1 VKQRILI
8 LILAVAVL
16 LSIVVSWVFLFRQAQ
31 PEMTDQELR
40 LRIGQMLLVGFRGTE
55 VTESA
60 TIIRA
65 LRELNLGGV
74 VLYNLDVPS
83 GRTFPRNIVNPGQVQ
98 RLSRD
103 LQRSSPT
110 LLFIAIDVE
119 GGKVNRL
126 KPQYGFPEI
135 PSAQEMGQGS
145 AKQIERT
152 ADQLGQ
158 ELADLGINWDFAPVV
173 DVNINPEN
181 PVIGALGRSFSADP
195 GQVAQDGAAFIR
207 GLHQSR
213 IISCLKHC
221 PGHGS
226 SSQDSHLG
234 LVDVTDSWRSEE
246 LIPYRELIETGLV
259 DAVMT
264 AHVMNRTVDP
274 VYPATLS
281 PIFLE
286 NLLRNTLLF
295 QGVIVSDDMEM
306 GSIVQHFGFADALV
320 RAVNA
325 GCDLLIL
332 SNNGQTYDDE
342 IAWKARDILFTAC
355 KEGQILPLKIW
366 QASERI
372 AQLKQR
378 YGLLASPP
386 IP

>member
-1 VKQRILI
+1 MLV
-8 LILAVAVL
+8 LILAVVVL
-16 LSIVVSWVFLFRQAQ
+16 FCVVVSWVLLHRQTQ

-74 VLYNLDVPS
+74 VLYDLDVPS
-83 GRTFPRNIVNPGQVQ
+83 GRTFPRNIVDPGQVQ

-110 LLFIAIDVE
+110 PLFVTIDVE

-126 KPQYGFPEI
+126 KPKYGFPEI

-145 AKQIERT
+145 TEQIEQT
-152 ADQLGQ
+152 ADRLGQ

-195 GQVAQDGAAFIR
+195 AQVAQDAAAFVR
-207 GLHQSR
+207 GLHRNR
-213 IISCLKHC
+213 IISCLKHF

-226 SSQDSHLG
+226 SSEDSHLG
-234 LVDVTDSWRSEE
+234 LVDVTNSWRSEE
-246 LIPYRELIETGLV
+246 LIPYRELIEAGLA

-281 PIFLE
+281 PLFLQ
-286 NLLRNTLLF
+286 NLLQNTLLF

-306 GSIVQHFGFADALV
+306 GAIVENFGFADALV

-342 IAWKARDILFTAC
+342 IAWKARDILFEAC
-355 KEGQILPLKIW
+355 KEGQILPARIW

-386 IP
+386 VP

>member
-1 VKQRILI
+1 MKRRILL

-16 LSIVVSWVFLFRQAQ
+16 LSIVVYWVFLYRQAQ

-55 VTESA
+55 VTETA
-60 TIIRA
+60 TIVRA

-74 VLYNLDVPS
+74 VLYDIDVPS
-83 GRTFPRNIVNPGQVQ
+83 GRTFPRNIVNSAQVQ
-98 RLSRD
+98 RLNRD

-110 LLFIAIDVE
+110 PLFIAIDVE

-126 KPQYGFPEI
+126 KPKYGFPEI
-135 PSAQEMGQGS
+135 SSAQEMGQGS
-145 AKQIERT
+145 AEQIEQT
-152 ADQLGQ
+152 ATLLGQ
-158 ELADLGINWDFAPVV
+158 ELAALGINWDFAPVV

-195 GQVAQDGAAFIR
+195 AKVSQDAAAFVR

-213 IISCLKHC
+213 IISSLKHF

-226 SSQDSHLG
+226 SSEDSHLG

-246 LIPYRELIETGLV
+246 LIPYRELIKTGLA

-281 PIFLE
+281 PLFLQ
-286 NLLRNTLLF
+286 NILRNTLLF

-306 GSIVQHFGFADALV
+306 GAIVGNFGFADALV

-342 IAWKARDILFTAC
+342 IARKARDILFAAC
-355 KEGQILPLKIW
+355 KEGQIPPIKIW

-372 AQLKQR
+372 AQLKQH
-378 YGLLASPP
+378 YGLLASSPTP
-386 IP
+386 